1 MGRVAYGPMDPL
13 LEIVGESPAI
23 EAVRVQL
30 RRLLARPT
38 SGRRLPAVLIEGET
52 GSGKGLAARVLH
64 RAGPRASGPFVEVN
78 CSAIPETLLEAEL
91 FGFER
96 GAFTDAR
103 QAKPGLFQTAHQG
116 TIFLDEIGLLPEAL
130 GAKLLKVLEE
140 GAVRRLGSTRSE
152 PIDVWI
158 LSATNAD
165 LAAAV
170 RERRFREDLYHR
182 LAVLTLTLPPLRE
195 RGADVVLLADRFLA
209 RACEDYGLPRR
220 TLAPDARERL
230 LAHSWPGN
238 IRELSN
244 VMERV
249 ALLADAVVV
258 GGALLGLPEEA
269 PKGGTVS
276 AGPGSLHD
284 AMGGHLRSVL
294 EETGWNISRAAA
306 RLAISRNTLRARIAR
321 LGLSREAGA
330 PPARKPQAGRQ
341 RTPVAPVPTVAAPPS
356 AAASEPPAL
365 RWERRQVTFLR
376 AELAPAPDPDELSE
390 ANRALEAL
398 VEKIVTFGGRVE
410 ELGHTGLDACFG
422 LDPVEDAPRR
432 AVHAAL
438 AIQRAGQRAREGDP
452 QQPTVRLALDA
463 DVVLVGQVA
472 GVPQIDQTA
481 KRRTAAQLA
490 ALIAVAT
497 PGGIVAGPGVG
508 PLIERRFELIPA
520 GAGAGA
526 SGGAFRLVG
535 RGRRVP
541 SPA

>member
-1 MGRVAYGPMDPL
+1 MDPL

-23 EAVRVQL
+23 EAVRAQL
-30 RRLLARPT
+30 RRLLARPV

-52 GSGKGLAARVLH
+52 GSGKGLVARVLH
-64 RAGPRASGPFVEVN
+64 RAGPRATGPYVEVN

-158 LSATNAD
+158 LSATNTD
-165 LAAAV
+165 LPTAV

-195 RGADVVLLADRFLA
+195 RGGDVVLLAERFLA

-249 ALLADAVVV
+249 ALLADAVIVT
-258 GGALLGLPEEA
+258 GALLGLPEES
-269 PKGGTVS
+269 PRGGTAS

-294 EETGWNISRAAA
+294 EETGWNISRTAA

-321 LGLSREAGA
+321 LGMRREAGA
-330 PPARKPQAGRQ
+330 PPAREPRAGRP
-341 RTPVAPVPTVAAPPS
+341 RVPVAPVPSVAPP
-356 AAASEPPAL
+356 APPGTPEPAAL
-365 RWERRQVTFLR
+365 RWEGRQITFLR
-376 AELAPAPDPDELSE
+376 AWLAPAPDQDELSE

-410 ELGHTGLDACFG
+410 ELGHAGLDACFG
-422 LDPVEDAPRR
+422 LDPAEDAPRR
-432 AVHAAL
+432 AAHAAL
-438 AIQRAGQRAREGDP
+438 AIQRAGQKAREADP
-452 QQPTVRLALDA
+452 QQPTVRLALDTDA
-463 DVVLVGQVA
+463 CLVGQVA
-472 GVPQIDQTA
+472 GVRQIDQTA
-481 KRRTAAQLA
+481 KRRAAAQLA
-490 ALIAVAT
+490 ALIAAAD
-497 PGGIVAGPGVG
+497 PGGIVV
-508 PLIERRFELIPA
+508 
-520 GAGAGA
+520 GAGAGPLLERHFELVPA
-526 SGGAFRLVG
+526 GTGVSGGAFRLVG